1 MVKENKMKAICNT
14 SPIIGLSIIGRL
26 DLLWELFDIYIPQEV
41 YNEVVKQG
49 SEQAIGKQELRDA
62 VAKGLIKVHEVK
74 DQGFVVKSY
83 GRLHKGEL
91 EVIVGAKELGVSIV
105 IIDEKSARN
114 FAETLM
120 LKPLGLFGILKL
132 AKQKEMINEIKPLI
146 ELLVSKKFR
155 ISEKLISQLLMEVG
169 EN

>member
-1 MVKENKMKAICNT
+1 MDVCI
-14 SPIIGLSIIGRL
+14 
-26 DLLWELFDIYIPQEV
+26 
-41 YNEVVKQG
+41 
-49 SEQAIGKQELRDA
+49 
-62 VAKGLIKVHEVK
+62 
-74 DQGFVVKSY
+74 
-83 GRLHKGEL
+83 KGEL

>member
-1 MVKENKMKAICNT
+1 MKAICNT

-41 YNEVVKQG
+41 YNEIVNEG
-49 SEQAIGKQELRDA
+49 SEQAIGKQELRNA
-62 VAKGLIKVHEVK
+62 VAKGFIKVHEVK
-74 DQGFVVKSY
+74 DQGFIVKSY

-91 EVIVGAKELGVSIV
+91 EVIVGAKELDASIV

-120 LKPLGLFGILKL
+120 LKPIGLLGILKL
-132 AKQKEMINEIKPLI
+132 AKQKEIINEIKPLI
-146 ELLVSKKFR
+146 QLLILKKFR
-155 ISEKLISQLLMEVG
+155 ISKKLISQLLKEVG

>member
-1 MVKENKMKAICNT
+1 MKAICNT

-26 DLLWELFDIYIPQEV
+26 ELLWELFDIYIPEEV
-41 YNEVVKQG
+41 YNEIVNEG
-49 SEQAIGKQELRDA
+49 SEQAIGKQELRNA
-62 VAKGLIKVHEVK
+62 VAKGLVKIHKVQ
-74 DQGFVVKSY
+74 DQDFVAKSY

-91 EVIVGAKELGVSIV
+91 EVIVGAKEIDASIV

-114 FAETLM
+114 FAEALM
-120 LKPLGLFGILKL
+120 LKPLGLLGILKL

-155 ISEKLISQLLMEVG
+155 ISKSIINQLLKEVG
-169 EN
+169 EK